1 VSKTIERGCDN
12 SVMPECTRTFIAI
25 AVPEPVEHE
34 LTRLQAELA
43 PEIAGCH
50 WTSTRPFH
58 ITLAFLGDVPDSD
71 LNEIRQTVAASTVS
85 LDRFEVEVRGLGAF
99 PNASR
104 PRVVWAG
111 VTATNINALNELQQ
125 SVIDSLERIGHGPD
139 DQRFH
144 PHVTLGRIKH
154 NRHDNRR
161 VHAFIDRW
169 ADWSAGGF
177 VVTEVFIIASTLGRA
192 GPSYEVLS
200 RSLLDGKKP

>member
-1 VSKTIERGCDN
+1 
-12 SVMPECTRTFIAI
+12 MPEYTRTFIAI

-34 LTRLQAELA
+34 LTRLQADLA

-71 LNEIRQTVAASTVS
+71 LNEICPTVTASTVS

-99 PNASR
+99 PHASR

-125 SVIDSLERIGHGPD
+125 SVIGSLERIGHGPD
-139 DQRFH
+139 DPRFH

-154 NRHDNRR
+154 SRHDDRR
-161 VHAFIDRW
+161 VHALIDRW
-169 ADWSAGGF
+169 DGWSAGKF
-177 VVTEVFIIASTLGRA
+177 EVAEVFIMASTLGYA
-192 GPSYEVLS
+192 GPRYDVLS
-200 RSLLDGKKP
+200 RSQLDGKKR